1 MSVNYTPWPTASGHI
16 HKNHIDKSQYENLTD
31 WLIKKCSSRKKG
43 LVSKWLYRQ
52 LICHKKYIFS
62 SLSREKYCL
71 FHFQKV
77 KRLTKL
83 NYCVLRVPFALQYY
97 CTFLFSLPLK
107 KEVEIRERTV
117 QKGHFIIH
125 LYFSESETS
134 DKGDSRS
141 KEERH
146 RETSERQRETSERQR
161 ETSDRHRETS
171 DKRAVDNRRSDK
183 KIRNLCCCFW

>member
-1 MSVNYTPWPTASGHI
+1 MHYNIIV
-16 HKNHIDKSQYENLTD
+16 
-31 WLIKKCSSRKKG
+31 
-43 LVSKWLYRQ
+43 
-52 LICHKKYIFS
+52 
-62 SLSREKYCL
+62 LS
-71 FHFQKV
+71 
-77 KRLTKL
+77 
-83 NYCVLRVPFALQYY
+83 
-97 CTFLFSLPLK
+97 LFSLPLK
-107 KEVEIRERTV
+107 KEVKKEKGQYIRE
-117 QKGHFIIH
+117 HFIIH

-183 KIRNLCCCFW
+183 KIRNLCCCF